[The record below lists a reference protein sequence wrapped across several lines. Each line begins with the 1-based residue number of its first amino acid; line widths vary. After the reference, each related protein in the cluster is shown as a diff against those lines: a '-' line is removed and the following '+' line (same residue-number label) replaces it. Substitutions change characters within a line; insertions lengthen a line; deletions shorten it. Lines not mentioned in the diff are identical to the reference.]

1 VEGIHERRRETEDV
15 IVSPTTSGPGVFEV
29 EAMYERIVGDMR
41 GAREVLVSTH
51 PLWEGMWLMGEGVGG
66 AADGDGEG
74 GVEGE
79 VVEGVSGW
87 GCRRQVGE
95 ISSGRPGA
103 SERRC

>member
-1 VEGIHERRRETEDV
+1 
-15 IVSPTTSGPGVFEV
+15 
-29 EAMYERIVGDMR
+29 
-41 GAREVLVSTH
+41 
-51 PLWEGMWLMGEGVGG
+51 MGEGVGG
-66 AADGDGEG
+66 TADGDGEG

-87 GCRRQVGE
+87 GCRRQVGV